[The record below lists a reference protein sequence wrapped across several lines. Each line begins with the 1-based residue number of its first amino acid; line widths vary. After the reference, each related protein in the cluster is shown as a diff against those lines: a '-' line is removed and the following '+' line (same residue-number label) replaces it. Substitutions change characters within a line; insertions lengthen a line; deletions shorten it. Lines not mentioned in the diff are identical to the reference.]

1 MATLTPR
8 AQALKILIDVEQR
21 GAFANLALQGL
32 SGISPRDRALIT
44 ELVNGTVRRRRT
56 LDHVLSAFVR
66 TGLDK
71 LTAPIRNNLRMG
83 AYQLF
88 YTSGIPAHA
97 AIDEAVKLAHRYGHS
112 GVAKLTNA
120 VLRRVQREGR
130 EVPMPDP
137 AREPVAAIGVR
148 ESLPDWLVS
157 RWVEAYGLEVAAE
170 LATASNHPTP
180 MALRANTLKIERDT
194 LLAQLRE
201 AGLDAEPS
209 PVVSEGLRFAHG
221 VALSQ
226 IPAYNEGTWYV
237 QGEAAMLASRVV
249 DPQPGETVL
258 DIGAAPGG
266 KTTHLAALMRDEG
279 RVIAVDPHEGRLEL
293 VAENAARLG
302 EHIVTLRHQDGTAP
316 FDVVADRILVD
327 APCSGFGVL
336 YRKSD
341 LRWHQTPE
349 QVDALPAEQLAI
361 LASVAKALKPGG
373 VMVYATCTIN
383 PAENEAV
390 VRDFLAAHPDFKPG
404 DIRPYLPEAWR
415 EEAPNGMIQLLPSK
429 HGVEGFFIARM
440 ERTHG

>member
-1 MATLTPR
+1 MAPLSPR

-21 GAFANLALQGL
+21 AAFANLALQGL
-32 SGISPRDRALIT
+32 TGISGRDRALIT

-56 LDHVLSAFVR
+56 LDHILSAFVR

-83 AYQLF
+83 AYQLL

-130 EVPMPDP
+130 EVLMPDP
-137 AREPVAAIGVR
+137 AKDPVEAIGVR
-148 ESLPDWLVS
+148 ASLPDWLVS
-157 RWVEAYGLEVAAE
+157 RWIDAYGVAVAAE
-170 LATASNHPTP
+170 LSEASNHPTP
-180 MALRANTLKIERDT
+180 MALRANTLKIARDE
-194 LLAQLRE
+194 LLAQLR
-201 AGLDAEPS
+201 AAALDAEPS
-209 PVVSEGLRFAHG
+209 PVVSEGLRFPHG
-221 VALSQ
+221 VALGQ

-249 DPQPGETVL
+249 DPQPGETVV

-266 KTTHLAALMRDEG
+266 KTTHLAALMRDTG
-279 RVIAVDPHEGRLEL
+279 RVIAIDPHEGRLAL
-293 VAENAARLG
+293 VAENAARLD
-302 EHIVTLRHQDGTAP
+302 EHIVTLLAQDGTAP
-316 FDVVADRILVD
+316 IPAVADRILVD

-349 QVDALPAEQLAI
+349 QVDALPAEQGAI
-361 LASVAKALKPGG
+361 LANAAKALKPGG

-383 PAENEAV
+383 PAENQQV
-390 VRDFLAAHPDFKPG
+390 VRDFLAAHADFAPG
-404 DIRPYLPEAWR
+404 DLRSYLPAAWQDD
-415 EEAPNGMIQLLPSK
+415 ASDGMIQLLPSK
-429 HGVEGFFIARM
+429 HGVEGFFIARL
-440 ERTHG
+440 ERKHG

>member
-1 MATLTPR
+1 MAQLSPR

-21 GAFANLALQGL
+21 AAFANLALQGL
-32 SGISPRDRALIT
+32 SGISGRDRALIT

-56 LDHVLSAFVR
+56 LDHVLGAFVR

-83 AYQLF
+83 AYQLL
-88 YTSGIPAHA
+88 YTSGIPDHA

-120 VLRRVQREGR
+120 VLRRVQREGKA
-130 EVPMPDP
+130 VPMPDA
-137 AREPVAAIGVR
+137 AREPVAAIGAR
-148 ESLPDWLVS
+148 ESLPDWLVG
-157 RWVEAYGLEVAAE
+157 RWVEAFGVEAAAE
-170 LATASNHPTP
+170 LAAASNRPTP
-180 MALRANTLKIERDT
+180 LALRTNTLKLDRDALLSQ
-194 LLAQLRE
+194 LLAAELE
-201 AGLDAEPS
+201 AEPS
-209 PVVSEGLRFAHG
+209 PVVSEGIRFPHG

-249 DPQPGETVL
+249 DPQPGETVV

-266 KTTHLAALMRDEG
+266 KTTHLAALMNDEG
-279 RVIAVDPHEGRLEL
+279 RVLAVDPHEGRLAL

-302 EHIVTLRHQDGTAP
+302 EHIVTLCAQDGTAP
-316 FDVVADRILVD
+316 IDAQADRILVD

-349 QVDALPAEQLAI
+349 QVDALPGEQGAI
-361 LASVAKALKPGG
+361 LSNAAKALKPGG

-383 PAENEAV
+383 PAENEQV
-390 VRDFLAAHPDFKPG
+390 VATFLAAHPDFRPG
-404 DIRPYLPEAWR
+404 DIRPYLPEAWQ
-415 EEAPNGMIQLLPSK
+415 ADAKDGMIQLLPSK
-429 HGVEGFFIARM
+429 HGVEGFFIARL
-440 ERTHG
+440 ERSNG